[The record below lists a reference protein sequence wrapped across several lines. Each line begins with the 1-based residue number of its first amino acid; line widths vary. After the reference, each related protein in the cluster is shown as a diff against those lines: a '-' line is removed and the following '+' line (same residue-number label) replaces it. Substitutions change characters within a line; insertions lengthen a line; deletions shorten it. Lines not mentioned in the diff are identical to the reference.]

1 MKDLYFWAQSLDN
14 QAPDVIFKNGEK
26 LSDDKSRQQ
35 LVSEIYEIPRSNIEV
50 LHAHAAVTIRYNYS
64 KFVIEAIPIEKDT
77 VKRLAPIVIYGELPK
92 NFSQAWIESVGS
104 DIHNFVSTKLDRNLD
119 ESALEAIKNGLAE
132 ILNNK
137 DRRSAIQSFQF
148 NPKVWLLLW
157 TQLEAFREQIYNNYN
172 KMKQAVK
179 RIIG

>member
-1 MKDLYFWAQSLDN
+1 MTDLYFWAQSLDN
-14 QAPDVIFKNGEK
+14 QAPDVIFKNGK
-26 LSDDKSRQQ
+26 ALSDDESRQK

-50 LHAHAAVTIRYNYS
+50 LHTHAAVTIRYNSS
-64 KFVIEAIPIEKDT
+64 KFVIEAIPLEKDT

-92 NFSQAWIESVGS
+92 NFSQPWIDSVGS

-119 ESALEAIKNGLAE
+119 KSALEAIKNGLSK

-148 NPKVWLLLW
+148 NLKVLLLLW
-157 TQLEAFREQIYNNYN
+157 EKREAFREQIYN
-172 KMKQAVK
+172 KMKQACK